1 MDRLALQ
8 LTKPMQLVPVYHRW
22 ERNLYIDPHKLYQ
35 LEPLVLILPDD
46 FIWN

>member
-22 ERNLYIDPHKLYQ
+22 ERNLYIDHDKLRQ

-46 FIWN
+46 FIQN